1 MHRNVFRN
9 SLALAAGIAAM
20 AFLISSVIQS
30 TEVAQPTEAEQQ
42 VNEIRELALSANPFD
57 RVTGQATFGA
67 LGSKYLEEGI
77 ELPACMDLDLFSVI
91 IDPNTPAER
100 MDEVVRWVENFYQ
113 SQLEAQKVSYNDGSR
128 WTTTATNA
136 GTGSAGD
143 PIDLTWAVVADGV
156 NTPQGPSDLIAEFD
170 ASFPSHNT
178 WVNKMGN
185 AFQRWD
191 NVLGSSYTEVAYD
204 DGANQGTGGNN
215 GILGVRADVRIGGGS
230 IDGSSGVLAYN
241 YFPNN
246 GDMVMDTDDNFT
258 FANPGGNYTFF
269 KNVLMHEHGH
279 GMGFGHVQPTDQT
292 KLMEPFASSAFLGW
306 QDDDIRGGQRFYGD
320 ALENND
326 GSGTATDFGALS
338 DTLFTDN
345 LSIDR
350 GSDVDWYKVTLNA
363 GSFDVAVTPVGS
375 TYLLGD
381 DGGPAPVLISTNLIS
396 DPDFEVLTS
405 ALVSLG
411 TFAAN
416 GAGVAETGTVAI
428 PSSGDYFVRV
438 YRKAGTGNNI
448 QRYSMQLIG
457 SDVSTDVATG
467 VPSAGLNLTVAP
479 NPFNPLTKV
488 RFSAPAAGA
497 YSVEIYDVSGRLV
510 RTLRGQA
517 LQAGTVETEW
527 NGRDDAGNSVS
538 SGVYLLR
545 GSIAGQEEIRRAT
558 LIR

>member
-9 SLALAAGIAAM
+9 SVALAAGIAAM

-42 VNEIRELALSANPFD
+42 VNEIRQLAFSSDPFE
-57 RVTGQATFGA
+57 RVTGQATFRVLEG
-67 LGSKYLEEGI
+67 KYLEEGI

-100 MDEVVRWVENFYQ
+100 MEEVVRWVENFYQ
-113 SQLEAQKVSYNDGSR
+113 SQLEAQKVSYNDASR
-128 WTTTATNA
+128 WSTTATDGA
-136 GTGSAGD
+136 TGSEGD
-143 PIDLTWAVVADGV
+143 PINLTWTVVADGV
-156 NTPQGPSDLIAEFD
+156 ITPQGPSDMNAEFD
-170 ASFPSHNT
+170 IAFPSHAT
-178 WVNKMGN
+178 WVNKLDN

-191 NVLGSSYTEVAYD
+191 NVLGTDYTKVAYD
-204 DGANQGTGGNN
+204 DGTNLGTGGNN

-241 YFPNN
+241 YYPNN

-258 FANPGGNYTFF
+258 YANPSGNYTFF
-269 KNVLMHEHGH
+269 KNVVMHEHGH
-279 GMGFGHVQPTDQT
+279 GMGLGHVQPTDQT

-320 ALENND
+320 HLENND
-326 GSGTATDFGALS
+326 DSGTATDFGALS
-338 DTLFTDN
+338 DTLDVTE

-350 GSDVDWYKVTLNA
+350 GGDVDWYKVTLNA
-363 GSFDVAVTPVGS
+363 GPFEVTVTPIGS

-381 DGGPAPVLISTNLIS
+381 DGGPPPVSISTHMIS
-396 DPDFEVLTS
+396 DPDFEVLDS
-405 ALVSLG
+405 GLSSLG
-411 TFAAN
+411 TFDVN
-416 GAGVAETGTVAI
+416 GEGVAETGTVAI
-428 PSSGDYFVRV
+428 PSSGDYYVRV
-438 YRKAGTGNNI
+438 FRKAGTGNNI
-448 QRYSMQLIG
+448 QRYEMQLIG
-457 SDVSTDVATG
+457 SDVSTDVAVG
-467 VPSAGLNLTVAP
+467 VPSTGMNLTVAP

-488 RFSAPAAGA
+488 RFNAPAAGA

-517 LQAGTVETEW
+517 TQAGTVETEW

-545 GSIAGQEEIRRAT
+545 GTIAGQEEIRRAT